1 MSNSEQVSIDNE
13 YVFYAR
19 IWPRMKAILIDGFVL
34 AMIFVS
40 AALVGANVTGS
51 GAAAFLV
58 WFAFWVLY
66 DPLMVSRTGGTIG
79 HHLQNLKVVSDRTG
93 RNPSFLTAFIRN
105 LTKGVLGVISLL
117 AMAGSSR
124 KKALHDFIAGT
135 TVQARDVHVARLKHF
150 IKLPRPR
157 AAG

>member
-1 MSNSEQVSIDNE
+1 MAPPPNENE

-19 IWPRMKAILIDGFVL
+19 IWPRVKAILIDGLVL
-34 AMIFVS
+34 S
-40 AALVGANVTGS
+40 AVFLGAAVVGANIKGA

-58 WFAFWVLY
+58 WLTVWVLY

-93 RNPSFLTAFIRN
+93 RNPSVFAALVRN
-105 LTKGVLGVISLL
+105 LFKGLLGILSLL

-124 KKALHDFIAGT
+124 KKALHDLIAGT
-135 TVQARDVHVARLKHF
+135 TVQARDVHRARLRNF
-150 IKLPRPR
+150 TRMARTDP
-157 AAG
+157 ATGG